1 MFCVIIIQEK
11 ELIVLS
17 LFDLF
22 PSSDYSKKRATC
34 LGGSEQNQWIEVKSP
49 VIPPLVQLTSSKPEI
64 KAYSAVA
71 RALFNATDERVEI
84 TVPEKYADKMVQ
96 QLRLMRYSVKR
107 CDGGKLLIGG
117 WKVVETDGD
126 NSDS

>member
-1 MFCVIIIQEK
+1 MMFCVIIIQEK

-34 LGGSEQNQWIEVKSP
+34 LGGSEHNQWVEVKSP
-49 VIPPLVQLTSSKPEI
+49 VIPPLVQLTSNNPEI
-64 KAYSAVA
+64 QVYNAVA
-71 RALFNATDERVEI
+71 RALFNADSERVEVN
-84 TVPEKYADKMVQ
+84 VPEEYADKLVQ

-107 CDGGKLLIGG
+107 IECGKLSICG
-117 WKVVETDGD
+117 WKVVECKE
-126 NSDS
+126 

>member
-1 MFCVIIIQEK
+1 MG
-11 ELIVLS
+11 

-22 PSSDYSKKRATC
+22 PNRESRRKYASC
-34 LGGSEQNQWIEVKSP
+34 LGGGEQNQWIEVKSP

-64 KAYSAVA
+64 KAYNAVA

>member
-22 PSSDYSKKRATC
+22 PSGEHSKKRASC
-34 LGGSEQNQWIEVKSP
+34 LGGSEHNQWVEVKSP
-49 VIPPLVQLTSSKPEI
+49 VIPPLVQLTSNNPEI
-64 KAYSAVA
+64 QVYNAVA
-71 RALFNATDERVEI
+71 RSLFNADSERVEVN
-84 TVPEKYADKMVQ
+84 VPEEYADKLVQ

-107 CDGGKLLIGG
+107 IECGKLSICG
-117 WKVVETDGD
+117 WKVVECKE
-126 NSDS
+126 

>member
-1 MFCVIIIQEK
+1 M
-11 ELIVLS
+11 S

-49 VIPPLVQLTSSKPEI
+49 VIPPLIQLTSNNPEI
-64 KAYSAVA
+64 QVYNAVA
-71 RALFNATDERVEI
+71 RALFNADSERVEVN
-84 TVPEKYADKMVQ
+84 VPEEYADKLVQ

-107 CDGGKLLIGG
+107 IEGGKLSIGG
-117 WKVVETDGD
+117 WKVVGEEK
-126 NSDS
+126 